1 MLLTRPRRRYAPAVP
16 GGELT
21 DKVFLIT
28 GAARGIGLET
38 ARLAIERG
46 AQVAVVDLDGAQA
59 SEAAATLGPRAAG
72 FGADVTDPAAI
83 EAATGSVVERF
94 GRLDVVVANAGITP
108 PKTTTRALD
117 RETWE
122 KVVEVNVLGV
132 YRTVRAAI
140 PEIVANRGQVA
151 IIASSYSHVNGVLNS
166 SYAVSKS
173 AVEAFARGLSVELA
187 AHGAGVTTAFFGYV
201 DTGLIGK
208 AFDEP
213 MADSFRREVAPAFMT
228 RPIPVGRAAE
238 ALVDGI
244 AARRST
250 VIEPRRW
257 RIPYYLRGLLM
268 PSTDRRLEGNLRAR
282 ALIRQIEDRDMPGGE
297 AGPE

>member
-1 MLLTRPRRRYAPAVP
+1 V
-16 GGELT
+16 
-21 DKVFLIT
+21 I
-28 GAARGIGLET
+28 
-38 ARLAIERG
+38 
-46 AQVAVVDLDGAQA
+46 
-59 SEAAATLGPRAAG
+59 
-72 FGADVTDPAAI
+72 
-83 EAATGSVVERF
+83 
-94 GRLDVVVANAGITP
+94 ANAGVTP

-117 RETWE
+117 TDTWE

-132 YRTVRAAI
+132 YRTVMAGL
-140 PEIVANRGQVA
+140 PEIVLNRGQVA

-213 MADSFRREVAPAFMT
+213 MADRFRREVAPSFMT
-228 RPIPVGRAAE
+228 RPIAVERAAE

-244 AARRST
+244 AARRAT
-250 VIEPRRW
+250 VIEPGRW
-257 RIPYYLRGLLM
+257 RIPYYLRGLVM
-268 PSTDRRLEGNLRAR
+268 PFTDRGLERNLRAR
-282 ALIRQIEDRDMPGGE
+282 ALIRQIEDRDIASGGE
-297 AGPE
+297 ES